1 MTEGDNEDTSPRDDR
16 PDAQRKMSSEERQKL
31 RGEQGTS
38 SGNPHDDTD
47 TDSGA

>member
-1 MTEGDNEDTSPRDDR
+1 MSADDAEDNSQVDAR
-16 PDAQRKMSSEERQKL
+16 PETRSSMSTEEREKL

-38 SGNPHDDTD
+38 SGDPHDDTD